1 MIFTDKFIELG
12 RTNNNGFTK
21 AQMYI
26 VAYILGETIS
36 SEYIYPKNWKER
48 IIGLDVDDVLITR
61 FVKAKEYTAKHI
73 MRMGV
78 ERCTGIPKERAE
90 LICND
95 QRMLSEKAKRKAEKR
110 IKKKALKIARKQTDK
125 IINKKVK

>member
-1 MIFTDKFIELG
+1 MIFTNDFIELG
-12 RTNNNGFTK
+12 RTGNNGFTK

-26 VAYILGETIS
+26 VANLLGETIS

-48 IIGLDVDDVLITR
+48 LTGMEVNDVWVTR
-61 FVKAKEYTAKHI
+61 FIKAKEYTAKHI

-78 ERCTGIPKERAE
+78 ERCTGIPKEQAK

-95 QRMLSEKAKRKAEKR
+95 QRMLSEKAKRKADKR
-110 IKKKALKIARKQTDK
+110 KMKKDLKIAIKRLEKSMA
-125 IINKKVK
+125 

>member
-1 MIFTDKFIELG
+1 MVFTNDFIELG
-12 RTNNNGFTK
+12 RTGNNGFTK

-26 VAYILGETIS
+26 VANLLGETIT

-48 IIGLDVDDVLITR
+48 LTGLEVSDVWVTR
-61 FVKAKEYTAKHI
+61 FIKAKEYTAKHI

-78 ERCTGIPKERAE
+78 ERCTGIPKEQAE

-110 IKKKALKIARKQTDK
+110 KKNKALKIARKKADK
-125 IINKKVK
+125 IINKNVN